1 MAGLPG
7 IAEACYEGAAQDAV
21 EVPSDAAGRPIED
34 TPLAENPNRFKPSA
48 AAAAA
53 GAGRD
58 GGVIGLVCTAH
69 FFSHFYIFAIPPML
83 PLIKADLGVTY
94 TEMGLLLTLFSLAS
108 GAAQYFMGV
117 LVDRV
122 GARWV
127 LTGGMTL
134 LAAAIAMMG
143 IVPVYGALAAFALAA
158 GLGNSVFHPA
168 DYTIL
173 GARVQP
179 GRIGRAF
186 SFHTFSGMAG
196 FAAAPLTM
204 TFLAEAWDWR
214 TAFVIVGVAGLLTV
228 LLLLSQMHLL
238 DDRQSGQPALAK
250 KPTGLGL
257 RAIASPP
264 VLYMFLFFFVVAM
277 VSLGMTGFMPASLN
291 ILFGME
297 LADANL
303 VLTVFLAAT
312 AVGVLFGGFVA
323 DRLQRLDLVAAIGF
337 AGAAAALTLVALTR
351 MPYPAILA
359 IFLFAG
365 FMIGM
370 IAPSRDMMVR
380 AVSPPGASGRVFGF
394 VSVGLDLGGV
404 MAPVFFGWLMD
415 RGLPEAV
422 FIGAAA
428 ILLLAILAGFGA
440 NRSVPRPAAAE

>member
-1 MAGLPG
+1 M
-7 IAEACYEGAAQDAV
+7 
-21 EVPSDAAGRPIED
+21 
-34 TPLAENPNRFKPSA
+34 
-48 AAAAA
+48 
-53 GAGRD
+53 
-58 GGVIGLVCTAH
+58 IGLVCTAH

-83 PLIKADLGVTY
+83 PLIKADLGVSY

-196 FAAAPLTM
+196 FAAAPLAM
-204 TFLAEAWDWR
+204 TFLAGAWDWR
-214 TAFVIVGVAGLLTV
+214 TAFVIVGAAGLLIV
-228 LLLLSQMHLL
+228 LLLLSQMRLL
-238 DDRQSGQPALAK
+238 DDRRSGQPALAK
-250 KPTGLGL
+250 KPAGLGL
-257 RAIASPP
+257 RAVVSPP

-323 DRLQRLDLVAAIGF
+323 DRLQRLDLVAGIGF
-337 AGAAAALTLVALTR
+337 AGAAAALTLVALIR

-359 IFLFAG
+359 VFLFAG

-404 MAPVFFGWLMD
+404 TAPVFFGWLMD

-440 NRSVPRPAAAE
+440 SRSVPRPAAAE